1 MILWSA
7 GSNAQGQLATGND
20 EDAHGFKRVIFEV
33 SGKQQPAAP
42 GTVLQIACGANHT
55 LALLRVHPD
64 LPSYLWGAGDGS
76 KGQLGL
82 TYTHGSVFRPLSLG
96 SALSDDEI
104 VIIQAAWETSFVVA
118 RSEWT
123 DRILS
128 FGSQD
133 FGLLGIG
140 DKVLETPVSPVEF
153 GHLFSD
159 SVDSLRVSHLKAGPR
174 HVLAVI
180 GQETPEGR
188 REMLIGW
195 GAGRHGQLA
204 VRDSTYSKA
213 ISSPAGPRRVALPV
227 RITTW
232 FHPIT
237 VKDVAVGNQHALI
250 LTSSGTILQLGSNA
264 KSQLPNDSIPGH
276 PLRVFSTWNNSFV
289 AIGHG
294 PSFSLLSY
302 GRNEHGQL
310 GRNQIE
316 VTTAALTPQFDVEDM
331 ACGSEHCLIVGKR
344 DSK

>member
-7 GSNAQGQLATGND
+7 GSNAQGQLATGD
-20 EDAHGFKRVIFEV
+20 HEDAHGFKRVIFEV
-33 SGKQQPAAP
+33 GGKQQLAAP

-55 LALLRVHPD
+55 LALLREHPD
-64 LPSYLWGAGDGS
+64 LPAYLWGTGDGS

-82 TYTHGSVFRPLSLG
+82 TSTHGSIFRPLSLG

-104 VIIQAAWETSFVVA
+104 VIIQAAWETSFAVA

-128 FGSQD
+128 FGSHD

-140 DKVLETPVSPVEF
+140 DKALEMPVAQVEF
-153 GHLFSD
+153 GHLFSC
-159 SVDSLRVSHLKAGPR
+159 SVDALRVSHLKAGPR

-180 GQETPEGR
+180 SQETPEGK

-204 VRDSTYSKA
+204 VRDPTYSKA
-213 ISSPAGPRRVALPV
+213 VSPAGPRQVALPV
-227 RITTW
+227 WITTW
-232 FHPIT
+232 LHPTT
-237 VKDVAVGNQHALI
+237 VKDMAVGNQHALI
-250 LTSSGTILQLGSNA
+250 LTSSGTVLQLGSNA
-264 KSQLPNDSIPGH
+264 KSQLPNDSILGH

-289 AIGHG
+289 AIRHG

-310 GRNQIE
+310 GQNQTE
-316 VTTAALTPQFDVEDM
+316 VTTAVLPSQFDVEDM

-344 DSK
+344 YSK